1 MSELELSVLLL
12 SSNARRR
19 YAEDILTALALPEG
33 AVIQFRYETD
43 YVAPALQQIVA
54 NGKVLGQTAMLGFVA
69 DAESATPFLLPIRIA
84 TITHAENVADMFVLR
99 LRVGGYPDPSDNPMN
114 LTEICTESA
123 KLYAKLVQS
132 NGGHYYPATV
142 KFPNLHISSAGDP
155 AQKWIGIARRLTL
168 HPTFAASYF
177 LRIDPPVSTSRCR
190 DRRRRLPSRSTG
202 DPWAERFA
210 SAEGAGSGPRRSL
223 AGLREHRYC
232 ARWRRVAK
240 LIALRPF
247 QSASRIDA
255 ACWRISG
262 RALRILARAL
272 GISPRLS
279 LALFSQKL
287 CRRAM
292 WALPDDTPR

>member
-114 LTEICTESA
+114 LTEICKTRPIERRT
-123 KLYAKLVQS
+123 LL
-132 NGGHYYPATV
+132 
-142 KFPNLHISSAGDP
+142 SSYG
-155 AQKWIGIARRLTL
+155 
-168 HPTFAASYF
+168 
-177 LRIDPPVSTSRCR
+177 
-190 DRRRRLPSRSTG
+190 
-202 DPWAERFA
+202 
-210 SAEGAGSGPRRSL
+210 
-223 AGLREHRYC
+223 
-232 ARWRRVAK
+232 
-240 LIALRPF
+240 
-247 QSASRIDA
+247 
-255 ACWRISG
+255 
-262 RALRILARAL
+262 
-272 GISPRLS
+272 
-279 LALFSQKL
+279 
-287 CRRAM
+287 
-292 WALPDDTPR
+292 